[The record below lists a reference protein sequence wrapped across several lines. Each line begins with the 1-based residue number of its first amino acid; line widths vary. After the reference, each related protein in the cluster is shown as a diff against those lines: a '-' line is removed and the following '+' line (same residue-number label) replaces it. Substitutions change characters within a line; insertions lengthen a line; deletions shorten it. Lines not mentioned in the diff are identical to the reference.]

1 MEQFIDILAIKEHY
15 QLFDIQAMQSA
26 ITPLLEK
33 NILTKLYIHYHIIA
47 IYIQHNFHNIPYV
60 GYYTMTLHGQF
71 IGSFE
76 FIWANLITRLPQ
88 VTSRI

>member
-33 NILTKLYIHYHIIA
+33 TSWRNF
-47 IYIQHNFHNIPYV
+47 IYI
-60 GYYTMTLHGQF
+60 
-71 IGSFE
+71 
-76 FIWANLITRLPQ
+76 IT
-88 VTSRI
+88 S